1 MKKGENERVT
11 FKEVRGLGASSL
23 HEAMREMDAI
33 GQASQAEKYIYH
45 ASINPA
51 ASEPLTP
58 DQMMQA
64 VDILERHLKLEGH
77 ARAIVAHE
85 KAGREHYHIA
95 WLRVD
100 PETMKAV
107 KMSHNYRAHE
117 EAAREIE
124 RTFGLELT
132 QGRHTGGGPKPE
144 RGPKQWESDRGRRS
158 GLDPNDISAEVS
170 EVWKTTDNAEAF
182 KAEIEARG
190 YLLAVGK
197 SRTFLLVD
205 QNGDHHA
212 LARRAKVKGGEV
224 KERFASF
231 DRESLPSLE
240 EARTTLGERSAEA
253 DRQKE
258 LEKSFGAFQRAK
270 LQKMVND
277 NEGFLDLSIA
287 AQNQGF
293 DLASNKYGHL
303 VAVAGNGFSY
313 RVKPTAAQSAEL
325 QELQGEGLILP
336 SLEAIREERKAA
348 KASKKAE
355 REAARAEKEARWA
368 EYEKRKAKRAARLGS
383 TLYDRG
389 DMASQQQDALLH
401 AKDHEKA
408 KRAAA
413 RAQQNETLQQEK
425 AKAAQKNR
433 EERAKAAQALKPQSR
448 GEQTDRKQQYSQ
460 RDIMQELFRKQFGL
474 PKEKK
479 EQERGNDWDRER
491 ER

>member
-1 MKKGENERVT
+1 MIVKGKSRPAASGLGRYLMKRGENERVT

-132 QGRHTGGGPKPE
+132 QGRHTGGGPEPE
-144 RGPKQWESDRGRRS
+144 RCPKQWEMDRGRRS
-158 GLDPNDISAEVS
+158 GIDPRKMKAELSALWAEH
-170 EVWKTTDNAEAF
+170 TDGEAF
-182 KAEIEARG
+182 RAALEARG
-190 YLLAVGK
+190 YLLAIGEK
-197 SRTFLLVD
+197 RAFLVVD
-205 QNGDHHA
+205 ANGDPHS
-212 LARRAKVKGGEV
+212 LARRVGAKAAEV
-224 KERFASF
+224 K
-231 DRESLPSLE
+231 DH
-240 EARTTLGERSAEA
+240 
-253 DRQKE
+253 
-258 LEKSFGAFQRAK
+258 
-270 LQKMVND
+270 LQ
-277 NEGFLDLSIA
+277 GI
-287 AQNQGF
+287 
-293 DLASNKYGHL
+293 DLASL
-303 VAVAGNGFSY
+303 
-313 RVKPTAAQSAEL
+313 PDAERAREM
-325 QELQGEGLILP
+325 Q
-336 SLEAIREERKAA
+336 EERKAA
-348 KASKKAE
+348 HRGAG
-355 REAARAEKEARWA
+355 
-368 EYEKRKAKRAARLGS
+368 LF
-383 TLYDRG
+383 DRG
-389 DMASQQQDALLH
+389 DMVSQQQDANRH
-401 AKDHEKA
+401 AADHQKAARKAFREAQAAAKATEGKQEEKTAEKA
-408 KRAAA
+408 TAQRQAA
-413 RAQQNETLQQEK
+413 QEQDK
-425 AKAAQKNR
+425 QTKAAQQKKDR
-433 EERAKAAQALKPQSR
+433 EEQDKRAKAAQAQKPQSR